1 LIYAL
6 PCVIFIVDL
15 SINNL
20 GKNVSVDVDVEL
32 FDSQAIQLYFSKFD
46 FLISNPFLEIKEGF
60 KVRTK
65 FSSLH

>member
-1 LIYAL
+1 MIYAL

-46 FLISNPFLEIKEGF
+46 FLISNLFLEIKEGF

-65 FSSLH
+65 FISLH